1 MTEAAAELEG
11 RIGTLDQLVTSADA
25 RIRQVEARNG
35 KLSEAR
41 ASIEKLISSSV
52 EADAKVASFK
62 NQAKAVAGVQG
73 DVQRVKGG
81 LDQLE
86 EQFGLIRDDY
96 ERLQDTISTLRK
108 ESGNIDDKARFVKT
122 ELARAEDI
130 THRSSVNWLFCS
142 RDACK
147 SFANCRCSSWN
158 RSTLPSISLSHWLSS
173 AVFLSLR
180 SMSHTSSLTSFN
192 WPLAR
197 STSSFV
203 APRERSF

>member
-1 MTEAAAELEG
+1 M
-11 RIGTLDQLVTSADA
+11 
-25 RIRQVEARNG
+25 EARNG

-96 ERLQDTISTLRK
+96 ERLQNTISTLRK
-108 ESGNIDDKARFVKT
+108 ESSNIDDKARFVKT

-130 THRSSVNWLFCS
+130 THRVEDVVKSLTNSQALSKSTQDQLRQLNALAQHVNQ
-142 RDACK
+142 K
-147 SFANCRCSSWN
+147 
-158 RSTLPSISLSHWLSS
+158 
-173 AVFLSLR
+173 LR
-180 SMSHTSSLTSFN
+180 SLGATKELVDRATGQLNEVNELVWDMDRKLKKTAEGSQ
-192 WPLAR
+192 
-197 STSSFV
+197 
-203 APRERSF
+203 